1 MSEPLPYRRPTP
13 PDPNRQSG
21 WGIASFVCSCLV
33 AAALAAAVVVYT
45 LSDPAP
51 ERGGRGQLSAGLF
64 WLVGGWA
71 LAVVLGIVSL
81 LQYERRQLFAAWGL
95 ILAGV
100 TGPLLLIT
108 AGLVW
113 GRFN

>member
-1 MSEPLPYRRPTP
+1 MNEPLPYRGPTP
-13 PDPNRQSG
+13 PDPNRHSG

-33 AAALAAAVVVYT
+33 AVALAAAAMIGAFGG
-45 LSDPAP
+45 SAP
-51 ERGGRGQLSAGLF
+51 RGGREGMATGLLG
-64 WLVGGWA
+64 LVGIWA
-71 LAVVLGIVSL
+71 LAVLFGIVSL
-81 LQYERRQLFAAWGL
+81 LRYDRTQLYAAWGL
-95 ILAGV
+95 ILAAV

>member
-1 MSEPLPYRRPTP
+1 MNEPLPYRGPTP
-13 PDPNRQSG
+13 PDPNRHSG

-33 AAALAAAVVVYT
+33 SAALAAAAIVHT

-51 ERGGRGQLSAGLF
+51 DRAAPGQLASGLL

-71 LAVVLGIVSL
+71 LAVILGIVSL
-81 LQYERRQLFAAWGL
+81 LQYERKQLFAAWGL